1 MRTSKDPIKLRRRK
15 LKNGNV
21 SLYLDLCID
30 NRREYEFLK
39 LYLVPERTKAD
50 RDKNKE
56 TLALAET
63 IKAQRIVELRNARFG
78 LQDTRTKGVLLQP
91 VIGQLESKGDSYLGI
106 ARRIQ
111 SATTERM
118 TTEQITPAW
127 VRRVCKSV
135 TDDKTL
141 KQSSKHTYLIQFK
154 FFLNRLAKA
163 HLISIDALEAWQ
175 GTDNEQAIREF
186 LTAEELV
193 TLIRT
198 PHKQDTIRRMFLF
211 SCFCGLRL
219 SDCMNLTWG
228 QVEDSDDGSRIVFRQ
243 KKTKQLEYFDINSD
257 ARSYMGERGAVS
269 QSVFGRYHRNTIGNA
284 IRDWVSDAGISKH
297 ITFHCARHTFA
308 TLLISADTNLFVVS
322 KLLGHRNIK
331 TTEIYAKVVDNIKRD
346 AVNAL
351 SKLVSEA
358 SHEKVTESEQQIST
372 DDDKNTP

>member
-78 LQDTRTKGVLLQP
+78 LQDTRTKGVLLLP
-91 VIGQLESKGDSYLGI
+91 VIEQLESKGDSYLGI

-135 TDDKTL
+135 TDDKSL

-243 KKTKQLEYFDINSD
+243 KKTKQLEYFDINAD

-284 IRDWVSDAGISKH
+284 IRDWVAEAGISKH

>member
-39 LYLVPERTKAD
+39 LYLIPERTKND

-63 IKAQRIVELRNARFG
+63 IKAQRIVELRNTRFG
-78 LQDTRTKGVLLQP
+78 LQDSRTKAVSVLP
-91 VIGQLESKGDSYLGI
+91 IVKQLESKGDAYLGI
-106 ARRIQ
+106 ARRIE

-127 VRRVCKSV
+127 VRRVCKAV
-135 TDDKTL
+135 TDDKSL
-141 KQSSKHTYLIQFK
+141 MQSTKHTYLTQFK

-175 GTDNEQAIREF
+175 GTDKEQAIRNF

-193 TLIRT
+193 TLIGT
-198 PHKQDTIRRMFLF
+198 PCDNDTIRRMFLF
-211 SCFCGLRL
+211 SCFCGLRE
-219 SDCMNLTWG
+219 SDCMSLTWG
-228 QVEDSDDGSRIVFRQ
+228 QVEDSDSGCRIVFRQ
-243 KKTKQLEYFDINSD
+243 KKTKQLEYFDINAD

-269 QSVFGRYHRNTIGNA
+269 QAVFGKHHRNTINNT
-284 IRDWVSDAGISKH
+284 IRDWVADAGISKR

-322 KLLGHRNIK
+322 KLLGHRSIK
-331 TTEIYAKVVDNIKRD
+331 TTEIYAKVVDKKKRD

-351 SKLVSEA
+351 SMLVSSA
-358 SHEKVTESEQQIST
+358 SHGKVTESERQTST
-372 DDDKNTP
+372 DDNKNTP

>member
-78 LQDTRTKGVLLQP
+78 LQDTRTKGVLLLP
-91 VIGQLESKGDSYLGI
+91 VIEQLESKGDSYLGI

-163 HLISIDALEAWQ
+163 HLISIDALESWQ

-198 PHKQDTIRRMFLF
+198 PYKHDTIRRMFLF

-243 KKTKQLEYFDINSD
+243 KKTKQLEYFDINAD

-284 IRDWVSDAGISKH
+284 IRDWVAEAGIRKH

-358 SHEKVTESEQQIST
+358 SHEKVTESEQQTMT